1 MPIEHLSPPKWV
13 NDSQSLALMVSD
25 LSSQPYLA
33 VDTESNSLHAYRER
47 VCLIQF
53 STPSTDYLL
62 DPLAFD
68 ELEALAPLF
77 ADSRIQKIFHAAEYD
92 LICLRRDYGFQFANL
107 FDTMQAS
114 RILGYPAVG
123 LDKLL
128 QEKFGIAVDKRHQKA
143 DWGARP
149 LSQELI
155 HYARLDTHYLIE
167 LRDLL
172 EKELREKERWFLA
185 LDDFRRACDTEEPK
199 PKSNGALWERYSG
212 RRDLTLRELTILK
225 ELLNWREATAAQLD
239 RPPFKVVEDDKLIL
253 IARLFSKP
261 EVDLSQVKLSER
273 QTRLWGEAIFT
284 AARRGA
290 EAPLVQRKQSSR
302 PNDAVMA
309 RLDRLKSWRKKVAGE
324 MAVESDIILPKPY
337 VQLLADHAPRTPRDL
352 EKLMAQSPWRYKQF
366 GSQILEVLGG

>member
-337 VQLLADHAPRTPRDL
+337 VQLLADHAPHTPRDL